1 MAYSHDHG
9 GHRQRMRKK
18 YLENGIDVFADH
30 EALELLLY
38 YAVPQKDTNAL
49 AHKLLNH
56 FGSFAGIFD
65 ASHSLLKEFGLTDH
79 QITLLKLIPDFS
91 RLYLIDKNKDRPVD
105 INNLCE
111 FFSDKFIGRTTE
123 IVYILLLDSK
133 DKELYSGVLSKGSIN
148 SADLPIRK
156 IVELALSYN
165 AASVAIAHNHLSGIA
180 LPSKIDLVTTNL
192 IYKSLKLINVRLI
205 DHVIVSEDDSISLAQ
220 SAYNIESFVTDE

>member
-1 MAYSHDHG
+1 
-9 GHRQRMRKK
+9 
-18 YLENGIDVFADH
+18 
-30 EALELLLY
+30 
-38 YAVPQKDTNAL
+38 
-49 AHKLLNH
+49 
-56 FGSFAGIFD
+56 
-65 ASHSLLKEFGLTDH
+65 LLKEFGLTDH

-105 INNLCE
+105 ISNLCE